1 VGQKYCRVLSG
12 TFSRFILELKKSS
25 SGIIYPHLSSHYL
38 DFTFKSTRFQSI
50 NRLLSK
56 LFGFQT
62 AFNLVRIVKIFSGLI
77 FYPNKQQSAKK
88 NPSHVR
94 YQHTTDLLAAPNRR
108 EKSRRPNPEPYTRSR
123 FHKNTLLTF
132 TVIHSLDVI
141 HASSSSAP
149 VASSPTFA
157 AMPKPTSQN
166 SPRPTYCS

>member
-1 VGQKYCRVLSG
+1 MGQKYCRVLSG
-12 TFSRFILELKKSS
+12 TFSRLILELKKV
-25 SGIIYPHLSSHYL
+25 IIRYHLSSFILSLPRFYFQIDTL
-38 DFTFKSTRFQSI
+38 SIDQSPTFKTFWLSNRFQFGQNSQNI
-50 NRLLSK
+50 FRIEFLSK
-56 LFGFQT
+56 Q
-62 AFNLVRIVKIFSGLI
+62 AA
-77 FYPNKQQSAKK
+77 SAKK

-132 TVIHSLDVI
+132 TVHSLDVI